1 MKNNTI
7 FIPKK
12 IIGEIISHSL
22 NNDQN
27 ESCGILQGSGMIVS
41 KFYPLKNIHEN
52 PQNRYTFDPVEH
64 LNVEKKSD
72 EDGEEIIGIFHS
84 HTHTQAYLSETD
96 VKNALM
102 SGYIQQFYIIVSLVE
117 KTRPV
122 LRAYR
127 ISDQGDITEIIV
139 DFDGPKYISR

>member
-1 MKNNTI
+1 
-7 FIPKK
+7 
-12 IIGEIISHSL
+12 
-22 NNDQN
+22 
-27 ESCGILQGSGMIVS
+27 
-41 KFYPLKNIHEN
+41 
-52 PQNRYTFDPVEH
+52 
-64 LNVEKKSD
+64 
-72 EDGEEIIGIFHS
+72 
-84 HTHTQAYLSETD
+84 
-96 VKNALM
+96 M

>member
-1 MKNNTI
+1 MNNNLI

-12 IIGEIISHSL
+12 IIGEIILHSL
-22 NNDQN
+22 DNDPN
-27 ESCGILQGSGMIVS
+27 ESCGVLQGSGVIVS
-41 KFYPLKNIHEN
+41 KFHPLKNIHEN
-52 PQNRYTFDPVEH
+52 PQNRYTFDASEH
-64 LNVEKKSD
+64 LNAEKKSD

-102 SGYIQQFYIIVSLVE
+102 SGYLQQFYVIVSLVE

-127 ISDQGDITEIIV
+127 ISNQGNISEVIV

>member
-1 MKNNTI
+1 MNNNSI
-7 FIPKK
+7 FISKK
-12 IIGEIISHSL
+12 IIGEIILHSL
-22 NNDQN
+22 SNDPN
-27 ESCGILQGSGMIVS
+27 ESCGVLQGLGGIAS
-41 KFYPLKNIHEN
+41 KFHPLKNIHEN
-52 PQNRYTFDPVEH
+52 PQNRYTFDASEH
-64 LNVEKKSD
+64 LNAEKKPD

-102 SGYIQQFYIIVSLVE
+102 SGYLKQFYIIVTLVE

-127 ISDQGDITEIIV
+127 ISNQGDISEVIV

>member
-1 MKNNTI
+1 
-7 FIPKK
+7 
-12 IIGEIISHSL
+12 
-22 NNDQN
+22 
-27 ESCGILQGSGMIVS
+27 MIVS